1 MARRPRHVLP
11 GQAMHLIQRGNNRQA
26 IFFADADYRFY
37 YEALEDAAIRYG
49 CAVHAYVFMTNH
61 VHLLMTPSTRDGPS
75 RVMQS
80 VGRRYV
86 RHVNTTH
93 RRTGTLWEGRFR
105 SAIVDSERY
114 LLTCSRYIELNPVRA
129 GMVNSPQDY
138 RWSSY
143 RHNAQGRHDSLLSL
157 HSVYQRLG
165 SDCAS
170 RQDAYRSLFHGAF
183 SPGEMEKIRVAT
195 AVGSVIGNDRFR
207 EQTERALE
215 SRIQPFG
222 HGGDRKSKS
231 FRNQGL

>member
-26 IFFADADYRFY
+26 IFFADADYHFD

-86 RHVNTTH
+86 RHVNATH
-93 RRTGTLWEGRFR
+93 QRTGTLWEGRFR

-114 LLTCSRYIELNPVRA
+114 LLTCSRCMACIKGSDRIVRSARMFTAVCFTVLWVRA
-129 GMVNSPQDY
+129 RWKRFASPPQ
-138 RWSSY
+138 S
-143 RHNAQGRHDSLLSL
+143 
-157 HSVYQRLG
+157 
-165 SDCAS
+165 
-170 RQDAYRSLFHGAF
+170 
-183 SPGEMEKIRVAT
+183 AT
-195 AVGSVIGNDRFR
+195 RM
-207 EQTERALE
+207 
-215 SRIQPFG
+215 
-222 HGGDRKSKS
+222 
-231 FRNQGL
+231 